1 LKEIYTSDEL
11 ATKLGVSK
19 RILHEWEK
27 EELLKPSGIADE
39 GSHLY
44 TSYQLERGQYLKKL
58 YELGYGIEDIKKII
72 KKVGLP
78 KSSAENNRQ
87 NLNES
92 YLTVGQLAEAV
103 KVSPR
108 TIKHWEEIGIIE
120 PDMRSEGGY
129 RLFAPHYVFI
139 CNLIKDLQLFGYS
152 LEEIKTVSLYFRTF
166 LDLNS
171 SLDSYPV
178 DESEQKLNE
187 LIVAIDSLSEKMDLF
202 KAGIARW
209 EDLLKKKK
217 KEIISL
223 KTRNSKRI
231 IPSLMSKK

>member
-1 LKEIYTSDEL
+1 
-11 ATKLGVSK
+11 
-19 RILHEWEK
+19 
-27 EELLKPSGIADE
+27 
-39 GSHLY
+39 
-44 TSYQLERGQYLKKL
+44 
-58 YELGYGIEDIKKII
+58 
-72 KKVGLP
+72 
-78 KSSAENNRQ
+78 
-87 NLNES
+87 
-92 YLTVGQLAEAV
+92 VGQLAEAV

-231 IPSLMSKK
+231 IPS

>member
-1 LKEIYTSDEL
+1 MKEIYTNDEL
-11 ATKLGVSK
+11 ATRLGVSK

-39 GSHLY
+39 GSQLY
-44 TSYQLERGQYLKKL
+44 TTYQLERGQHLKKL
-58 YELGYGIEDIKKII
+58 YELGYGIEDIKKIV

-78 KSSAENNRQ
+78 KSSAEHNKQ
-87 NLNES
+87 NLNET
-92 YLTVGQLAEAV
+92 YLTVGQLADSV

-108 TIKHWEEIGIIE
+108 TIKHWEDIGIIE

-139 CNLIKDLQLFGYS
+139 CNLIKDLQLFGYT
-152 LEEIKTVSLYFRTF
+152 LEEIKVVSLYFRSF
-166 LDLNS
+166 LDLS
-171 SLDSYPV
+171 GSLESFPV
-178 DESEQKLNE
+178 EESEQKLNE
-187 LIVAIDSLSEKMDLF
+187 LIVAIDSLSEKMELF

-217 KEIISL
+217 KEIIAL
-223 KTRNSKRI
+223 KTRNSKRV
-231 IPSLMSKK
+231 IPS

>member
-1 LKEIYTSDEL
+1 MKEIYTSDEL
-11 ATKLGVSK
+11 ASKLGVSK

-27 EELLKPSGIADE
+27 EELLKPSGTADE
-39 GSHLY
+39 GSQLY
-44 TSYQLERGQYLKKL
+44 TTYQLERGQHLKKL
-58 YELGYGIEDIKKII
+58 YELGYGMDDIKKII

-87 NLNES
+87 NFNET

-108 TIKHWEEIGIIE
+108 TIKHWEDIGIIE

-152 LEEIKTVSLYFRTF
+152 LEEIKNVSVYFRGF

-178 DESEQKLNE
+178 EESEQKLNE
-187 LIVAIDSLSEKMDLF
+187 LIIAIDGLSEKMDLF

-217 KEIISL
+217 KEIIAL

-231 IPSLMSKK
+231 IPS

>member
-1 LKEIYTSDEL
+1 MKEIYTSDEL
-11 ATKLGVSK
+11 ASKLGVSK

-39 GSHLY
+39 GSQLY
-44 TSYQLERGQYLKKL
+44 TSYQLERGQHLKKL
-58 YELGYGIEDIKKII
+58 YELGYGMEAIKKII

-87 NLNES
+87 NLNET

-108 TIKHWEEIGIIE
+108 TIKHWEDIGIIE

-152 LEEIKTVSLYFRTF
+152 LEEIKNVSVYFRGF

-178 DESEQKLNE
+178 EESEQKLNE
-187 LIVAIDSLSEKMDLF
+187 LIIAIDGLSEKMDLF

-217 KEIISL
+217 KEIIAL

-231 IPSLMSKK
+231 IPS